1 MQCPTSIEHCC
12 GFSPLL
18 NSKGCRAFGLVLSLL
33 APGCQLQYSLLLTES
48 KTTLHP
54 NCSTAVD
61 CRVFKR
67 SKDFECF
74 LRWGK
79 DLANHAS
86 ILLGAHQR
94 VRALQ
99 SSTCQDLPR
108 LPKTCLVSIP
118 SVGIYRHLSA
128 AVIQD
133 LGGNVLYLARLS
145 ARCNGSW
152 TWALSSGPEIWG
164 SISSVMRCYEMFLEY
179 ITKGSVSYLSSP
191 CFSTS
196 LGGIGGPAHG
206 IQGILAVMYWIS
218 IIRGGGPPPP
228 ENGHGFNS
236 HGWRG
241 HGPPH

>member
-79 DLANHAS
+79 RSCQSCKHPSRRTSKGACPAEFHLPRLAKTS
-86 ILLGAHQR
+86 
-94 VRALQ
+94 
-99 SSTCQDLPR
+99 QDLPGFH
-108 LPKTCLVSIP
+108 SICR
-118 SVGIYRHLSA
+118 YLSA
-128 AVIQD
+128 FV
-133 LGGNVLYLARLS
+133 GSGHS
-145 ARCNGSW
+145 GSW
-152 TWALSSGPEIWG
+152 W
-164 SISSVMRCYEMFLEY
+164 
-179 ITKGSVSYLSSP
+179 
-191 CFSTS
+191 
-196 LGGIGGPAHG
+196 
-206 IQGILAVMYWIS
+206 
-218 IIRGGGPPPP
+218 
-228 ENGHGFNS
+228 
-236 HGWRG
+236 
-241 HGPPH
+241 